1 MSSPEPAVRCDGLTR
16 RYGERV
22 ALDGLSLSVVPGER
36 LLLTGGNGAGKT
48 TLLRV
53 LATLLRPHAG
63 QVAIAGHPLPGA
75 ARKARPGIGYLGHEP
90 LVYPALTVRENLD
103 LYAALYD
110 VAPDRIEAVV
120 SLAGLGG
127 RESDTAG
134 ELSRGLRQRLG
145 LARTLL
151 HQPSLLLLDEPT
163 TGLDEDGRARLREL
177 IAGHDGTALIATH
190 EPDWFGDLAGR
201 RLHLTDGRAA

>member
-1 MSSPEPAVRCDGLTR
+1 MSSPEPSVRCERLTR

-22 ALDGLSLSVVPGER
+22 ALDDLSLTVQPGER

-63 QVAIAGHPLPGA
+63 EVAIGGHELPRA
-75 ARKARPGIGYLGHEP
+75 ARKVRPAIGYLGHEP
-90 LVYPALTVRENLD
+90 LVYPALTVRENLE

-110 VAPDRIEAVV
+110 VAPARIDAV
-120 SLAGLGG
+120 LALTGLER
-127 RESDTAG
+127 REGDAAD

-145 LARTLL
+145 LARMLL
-151 HQPSLLLLDEPT
+151 HEPSLLLLDEPT
-163 TGLDEDGRARLREL
+163 TGLDEDGRTRLRSLLE
-177 IAGHDGTALIATH
+177 AHGGTAVIATH
-190 EPDWFGDLAGR
+190 EPEWFDGLAGR
-201 RLHLTDGRAA
+201 RLHLAAGRAA